1 MSLSAAVLLLAALP
15 QDAPTQDLPPLPV
28 GPPRPVEDEPLR
40 ASDGE
45 PVAPG
50 RVPSDTTPE
59 ARARWELMVDATYAS
74 ALPAIRSFDLQF
86 QVNYRREGGLNKV
99 DVGVAYLEADHP
111 RSPFVSLFLERQD
124 LVSMYGPEGTWLLDG
139 ETFTP
144 MTGREYKEDLAQL
157 REYRTLAGNLLGL
170 VQPNRLRLVSLC
182 ALEVVESPDEGPWSA
197 RRVPFAGD
205 VDPVDLPTKRL
216 ASAARGYR
224 WLELRSP
231 DLRVHHGEGSQRDT
245 VYRARLA
252 LEPGSGEVRLAVL
265 HAELEDGTVEPMQA
279 LLVEVLR
286 YAELPSGHRVPAHLH
301 VREVDPESLPITFH
315 ARHGAEL
322 GLVVRGSRVNPPGLR
337 AEHFGPR

>member
-1 MSLSAAVLLLAALP
+1 MSLLSAVLLISALP
-15 QDAPTQDLPPLPV
+15 QDTPQPPV
-28 GPPRPVEDEPLR
+28 GPPPPAQDEPLL

-50 RVPSDTTPE
+50 RVPADTTPA
-59 ARARWELMVDATYAS
+59 ARARWETMVGATYAS

-111 RSPFVSLFLERQD
+111 RAPFVSLFLERQD
-124 LVSMYGPEGTWLLDG
+124 LVSMHGPEGTWLQDG
-139 ETFTP
+139 ETFMP

-170 VQPNRLRLVSLC
+170 VQPNRLRLVSLR
-182 ALEVVESPDEGPWSA
+182 ALEVTSPPEEGAGAA
-197 RRVPFAGD
+197 RRVSFESGA
-205 VDPVDLPTKRL
+205 DPVDLPDAKL
-216 ASAARGYR
+216 ARTARRYE

-231 DLRVHHGEGSQRDT
+231 DLRVHHGEGSTRST

-265 HAELEDGTVEPMQA
+265 HAERAGGDVDPMQA

-286 YAELPSGHRVPAHLH
+286 YAELPSGHRVPAHL
-301 VREVDPESLPITFH
+301 EVKEIDPASAPTTFH

-322 GLVVRGSRVNPPGLR
+322 GLVVRDSSVNPPSLTAR
-337 AEHFGPR
+337 DFGPR